1 MERFQSTCYSYY
13 FDAQLDL
20 ICSARASSMPPTGTK
35 RDVVTMTRQKSV
47 TYFLLCYIEV
57 VHDRT

>member
-20 ICSARASSMPPTGTK
+20 ICSARASSMPPTVEKCDLFPTVLH
-35 RDVVTMTRQKSV
+35 RS
-47 TYFLLCYIEV
+47 
-57 VHDRT
+57 RT

>member
-20 ICSARASSMPPTGTK
+20 ICSARASSMPPTVRNVSG
-35 RDVVTMTRQKSV
+35 D
-47 TYFLLCYIEV
+47 
-57 VHDRT
+57 HDQTEKCDLFSTVLHRSRT